1 MMKQSIEWHR
11 MSLCNRIAS
20 AATKRMQAEREL
32 REVETAEREIN
43 LSIAQMELATKE
55 GKDGYDRD
63 KYAIKRLCI

>member
-1 MMKQSIEWHR
+1 
-11 MSLCNRIAS
+11 
-20 AATKRMQAEREL
+20 MQAEREL